1 MDYRDIIYDQAHNA
15 SFHWKL
21 EWIQYNA
28 ALAIAG
34 AIGGTSKEK
43 LYQEFS
49 FESSGFESLQQR
61 C

>member
-34 AIGGTSKEK
+34 AIRGTSKEK
-43 LYQEFS
+43 PYQEFS